1 MKHLFTRAFPLAAFF
16 LIAGWIPSHVSGG
29 KELRA
34 DLFPRLRTGQSL
46 RYQISLTIVTHGK
59 TESAIVDPE
68 AGSNSNVKVEG
79 TLRVDVI
86 DAQSR
91 ATKTPSHLRTRFEK
105 LGSDTPLPARMPGAD
120 SGTEGDANAGE
131 KAVEFVFASNGEVS
145 DVKGLE
151 DLALERQQA
160 WLDWLGQFLAPA
172 SSPQGGVKQ
181 GQKWES
187 EWAESNTVLT
197 GLVWRRKSE
206 YVRNEPCGQEGSSPL
221 ADGGTIQKPE
231 TCAAIL
237 TTAVLRQKSPARDAT
252 TEEYRLHGLRTSGTI
267 RGTLEVISYVSL
279 ETGLVVR
286 STASSQRD
294 LDVTIAK
301 KDRAN
306 QVRYTSSVKTQSEM
320 RLITETP
327 LAQGLALERNL
338 FLKLCVSESAL
349 ARMRSYEGKKI
360 TSPSRGFEV

>member
-1 MKHLFTRAFPLAAFF
+1 MKHPFTLACPLAALF
-16 LIAGWIPSHVSGG
+16 LIAGWIPSDVSGG

-34 DLFPRLRTGQSL
+34 ELFPPFRTGQSL
-46 RYQISLTIVTHGK
+46 RYQVSLTIETHGK

-86 DAQSR
+86 DAESR

-105 LGSDTPLPARMPGAD
+105 LDSDAPPPARMPGAD

-151 DLALERQQA
+151 DVALERQQA

-181 GQKWES
+181 GQKWGS

-206 YVRNEPCGQEGSSPL
+206 YVRNEPCGQEGSLPL

-237 TTAVLRQKSPARDAT
+237 TTAGLRPKAPARDAT
-252 TEEYRLHGLRTSGTI
+252 PGKYRPHSICGSRTNSAALHSGTA
-267 RGTLEVISYVSL
+267 T
-279 ETGLVVR
+279 
-286 STASSQRD
+286 
-294 LDVTIAK
+294 
-301 KDRAN
+301 
-306 QVRYTSSVKTQSEM
+306 
-320 RLITETP
+320 
-327 LAQGLALERNL
+327 
-338 FLKLCVSESAL
+338 
-349 ARMRSYEGKKI
+349 
-360 TSPSRGFEV
+360 

>member
-1 MKHLFTRAFPLAAFF
+1 MKHLFTRAFPLAALF
-16 LIAGWIPSHVSGG
+16 LIAGWIPPDVSGA

-46 RYQISLTIVTHGK
+46 RYQVSLTIETHGK

-68 AGSNSNVKVEG
+68 AGSSSNVKVEG

-91 ATKTPSHLRTRFEK
+91 ATKSPSHLRTRFEK

-131 KAVEFVFASNGEVS
+131 KAVEFVFASNGEVRE
-145 DVKGLE
+145 VKGLE

-187 EWAESNTVLT
+187 EWAESNAVLT

-206 YVRNEPCGQEGSSPL
+206 YVRNDPCGQESSSPL
-221 ADGGTIQKPE
+221 ADGGTIQKAE

-252 TEEYRLHGLRTSGTI
+252 PEEYRLHGFRAFRKNSRTPPG
-267 RGTLEVISYVSL
+267 V
-279 ETGLVVR
+279 
-286 STASSQRD
+286 
-294 LDVTIAK
+294 
-301 KDRAN
+301 
-306 QVRYTSSVKTQSEM
+306 
-320 RLITETP
+320 
-327 LAQGLALERNL
+327 NL
-338 FLKLCVSESAL
+338 FFLQNRLGVFLPAFRPPGPHPSHPQ
-349 ARMRSYEGKKI
+349 GK
-360 TSPSRGFEV
+360 